1 MGFACSRT
9 RDVIHIRVVCTWTI
23 PDECFANH
31 SLEKNSGP
39 WISLILLQHLIILFF
54 FFPDIHL
61 SLPLLQI
68 KQNLFTYIIFSVVV
82 ME

>member
-1 MGFACSRT
+1 MDLSDYTPTFNYS
-9 RDVIHIRVVCTWTI
+9 
-23 PDECFANH
+23 
-31 SLEKNSGP
+31 
-39 WISLILLQHLIILFF
+39 FF
-54 FFPDIHL
+54 FFPDIHQ

>member
-1 MGFACSRT
+1 MDLSDFTPTFNYS
-9 RDVIHIRVVCTWTI
+9 
-23 PDECFANH
+23 F
-31 SLEKNSGP
+31 
-39 WISLILLQHLIILFF
+39 FF